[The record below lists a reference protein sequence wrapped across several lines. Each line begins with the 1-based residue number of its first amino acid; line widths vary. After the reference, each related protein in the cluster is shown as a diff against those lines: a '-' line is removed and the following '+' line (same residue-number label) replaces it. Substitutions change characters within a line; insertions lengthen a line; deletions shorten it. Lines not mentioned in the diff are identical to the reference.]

1 LKFGQTAA
9 DTFEQFAMRSTFGH
23 RAGVDASAQEAS
35 EIMKR
40 VGWLHRAL
48 VGLASLG
55 LLLPGHVLAAGSSPA
70 PPTAS
75 AKSRTPASPNV
86 IDVALQ
92 SSGVL
97 RGVVV
102 DQQGA
107 LLSKTEVKVWQKDQQ
122 ITATI
127 TDEQGRFAVSNLRGG
142 VYQITAAGGQGIYRV
157 WAVSTAP
164 PVAQPGAMVVAGHD
178 LVRGQAS
185 SPVLRFFTNPWVLAG
200 LVGAA
205 IAIPIALSNDDDSTS

>member
-1 LKFGQTAA
+1 LKFGHFLA

-70 PPTAS
+70 SPAA
-75 AKSRTPASPNV
+75 AKSQTPASPNV

-107 LLSKTEVKVWQKDQQ
+107 LLSRTEVKVWQKDQQ
-122 ITATI
+122 IAVTA